1 MTAFMPIPGI
11 ASYRASKQALRAFHH
26 ALALEE
32 RHGPVN
38 FTILHPTSTQ
48 TLMLEQEAQHGA
60 SAFAFA
66 SEPVTAE
73 FVAQTLFKAIKKNP
87 LKCMP
92 PEQARAIRML
102 GPTRK
107 KCAISSTR
115 WKKSANRRNRHGEPK
130 LLTKQ
135 KAPITPTCRCYWGP

>member
-32 RHGPVN
+32 LHGPVN

-87 LKCMP
+87 LKCSCRP
-92 PEQARAIRML
+92 NRPARSECWDRPEKMRNLFDTMEEIGKQAQQAWRAE
-102 GPTRK
+102 T
-107 KCAISSTR
+107 S
-115 WKKSANRRNRHGEPK
+115 H
-130 LLTKQ
+130 
-135 KAPITPTCRCYWGP
+135 

>member
-1 MTAFMPIPGI
+1 MPIPGI

-87 LKCMP
+87 LKCSCRP
-92 PEQARAIRML
+92 NRPARSECWDRPEKNAQSLRHD
-102 GPTRK
+102 G
-107 KCAISSTR
+107 
-115 WKKSANRRNRHGEPK
+115 RNRQTGATGMASRNFSLSKRP
-130 LLTKQ
+130 Q
-135 KAPITPTCRCYWGP
+135 